1 MDKSRE
7 IVFHLAR
14 RLLWAKREL
23 QHCDQ
28 QDHQHEQ
35 LRFSLWLRFNEAQNS
50 YRVAKMVLDEEAEEL
65 SAIFRESD
73 PTIDDGMPA

>member
-28 QDHQHEQ
+28 QDTQHEQ
-35 LRFSLWLRFNEAQNS
+35 LRFAIWLRFIESQNS
-50 YRVAKMVLDEEAEEL
+50 YRIAKMVLDRVE
-65 SAIFRESD
+65 FD
-73 PTIDDGMPA
+73 